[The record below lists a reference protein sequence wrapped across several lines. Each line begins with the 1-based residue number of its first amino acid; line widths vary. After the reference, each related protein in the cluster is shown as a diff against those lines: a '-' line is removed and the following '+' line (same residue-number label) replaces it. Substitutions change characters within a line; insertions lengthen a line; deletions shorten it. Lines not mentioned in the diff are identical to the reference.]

1 MTTDRYAV
9 DHVFV
14 CCAEGAPEA
23 DRLTRLGLAEGS
35 SNTHPGQGTASR
47 RFFFEN
53 AYLELFWVTDA
64 REAQSELAAPTRLWS
79 RWSQRGAGASP
90 FAIILRPG
98 DDEDAPPP
106 FPSWA
111 YHPPYLPP
119 HLAIHLAEGTPLSE
133 PAFFYLGFARGA
145 AHMQAQPRAHAS
157 RRPPHHRRRDR
168 PAPRGAPQSRP
179 RNSSRPRASCSS
191 SNPSAHVMTLTFD
204 GARRGEAAAL
214 HPDLPLVLRW

>member
-1 MTTDRYAV
+1 VTYAL

-23 DRLTRLGLAEGS
+23 DRLNRLGLAEGS

-64 REAQSELAAPTRLWS
+64 REAQEEPAARTRLWS
-79 RWSQRGAGASP
+79 RWSARGEEASP
-90 FAIILRPG
+90 FAVILRPG
-98 DDEDAPPP
+98 DAEDAPPP

-119 HLAIHLAEGTPLSE
+119 PLAIHVAEGTPLSE

-145 AHMQAQPRAHAS
+145 GHMPPQPRDHALGV
-157 RRPPHHRRRDR
+157 RLIG
-168 PAPRGAPQSRP
+168 AVEIGGPRAGAPSAAAQFVQD
-179 RNSSRPRASCSS
+179 AGLVQLV
-191 SNPSAHVMTLTFD
+191 PSERHRMTITFD
-204 GARRGEAAAL
+204 DGRTGEGADL
-214 HPDLPLVLRW
+214 HPHLPLVLRW

>member
-1 MTTDRYAV
+1 MTRDRYAL

-79 RWSQRGAGASP
+79 RWSQREAGASP
-90 FAIILRPG
+90 FAVIIRPG

-119 HLAIHLAEGTPLSE
+119 HLAIHVAEGTPLSE

-145 AHMQAQPRAHAS
+145 AQMQAPPRAHGLGV
-157 RRPPHHRRRDR
+157 
-168 PAPRGAPQSRP
+168 RGISAVEIG
-179 RNSSRPRASCSS
+179 RPRAAP
-191 SNPSAHVMTLTFD
+191 PSAAAQFVQDAGLVQFVESERHRMTITFD
-204 GARRGEAAAL
+204 DAPRGEAADL

>member
-1 MTTDRYAV
+1 VTYAL

-53 AYLELFWVTDA
+53 AYIELFWVTDA
-64 REAQSELAAPTRLWS
+64 REAQAEAAARTRLWS
-79 RWSQRGAGASP
+79 RWSQRAGGASP
-90 FAIILRPG
+90 FAVILRPG
-98 DDEDAPPP
+98 GAEDAPPP

-111 YHPPYLPP
+111 YHPPYVPP
-119 HLAIHLAEGTPLSE
+119 PLAIHVAEGTPLTE

-145 AHMQAQPRAHAS
+145 AQMQPQPRAHRLGVRSLTAVEIGM
-157 RRPPHHRRRDR
+157 
-168 PAPRGAPQSRP
+168 PAGA
-179 RNSSRPRASCSS
+179 A
-191 SNPSAHVMTLTFD
+191 PSAAAEFVQDAGLVQFVEADRHLMTVTFD
-204 GARRGEAAAL
+204 GARRGESADL
-214 HPDLPLVLRW
+214 QPDLPLIFRW